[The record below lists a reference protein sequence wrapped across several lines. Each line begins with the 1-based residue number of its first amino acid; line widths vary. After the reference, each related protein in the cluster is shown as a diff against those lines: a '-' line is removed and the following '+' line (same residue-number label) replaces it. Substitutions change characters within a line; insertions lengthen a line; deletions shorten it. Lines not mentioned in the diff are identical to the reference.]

1 MLLSRVAENLY
12 WSGRYLERAED
23 TARIVREHTNLL
35 VDLPTSAPVT
45 WEPLLAVIG
54 DRAEFDARYPAADE
68 ASILRYLVS
77 DVEHSGSLLRGIE
90 QAREDIRTT
99 REVLPREVWQAL
111 NDLYLYVAANHTDGV
126 SRRSRSRFLERIIGE
141 CQRIVGIVTGTMRRD
156 EAWDFWRLGLQVER
170 ADMTTRVLDVLA
182 GSLLEARDAPETFA
196 DVRWM
201 SVLRSLSALQ
211 MFHRATLEPVS
222 GPASLHFLVF
232 DERFPRSLATCLAEI
247 EAGVRRLP
255 TGTAVLP
262 ACEAARSRLAE
273 IDAASLDA
281 AQLHDA
287 VDDLQVAIADVH
299 DAIAERY
306 FLAAPAL
313 GG

>member
-54 DRAEFDARYPAADE
+54 DRAEFDASYPAADE

-77 DVEHSGSLLRGIE
+77 DNEHSGSILRSIE
-90 QAREDIRTT
+90 HVREDFRTT

-111 NDLYLYVAANHTDGV
+111 NDLYLYVAASHTDGV
-126 SRRSRSRFLERIIGE
+126 ARRSRSRFLERIIGE

-156 EAWDFWRLGLQVER
+156 EAWDFWRLGIQVER

-182 GSLLEARDAPETFA
+182 GSLLEDRDAPETFV

-222 GPASLHFLVF
+222 GPASMHFLVF
-232 DERFPRSLATCLAEI
+232 DERFPRSLATCLADI
-247 EAGVRRLP
+247 ESGVRRLP
-255 TGTAVLP
+255 RSAEVLP
-262 ACEAARSRLAE
+262 ACEAAHACLAD

-281 AQLHDA
+281 ERLHEA
-287 VDDLQVAIADVH
+287 VDDVQVAIAAIH
-299 DAIAERY
+299 DAIAESY
-306 FLAAPAL
+306 FLAAPAH
-313 GG
+313 G